1 MRQPREALRHPDTLS
16 GVVGHLTTRPQGGR
30 VLGRGW
36 ARPGLASPWS
46 NPGPGKARLTSLN
59 EWGREGGDAKTLRY
73 MICEIK
79 SKYSNKESQ
88 NNISKDVYQGL
99 KLNTDFFIN
108 PNTNAIKFCGMLN
121 IIYSGK
127 NVPYCHKPMC
137 TVSLSGCYQRSWLGS
152 GVPLA
157 TLLGLA
163 RDGRAQGPQGW
174 WALTAGPDGVPFL
187 ERGLE
192 LAVAANLPCA
202 WARP

>member
-1 MRQPREALRHPDTLS
+1 M
-16 GVVGHLTTRPQGGR
+16 GHLTTRPRGGR

-36 ARPGLASPWS
+36 ARPGLASPRS

-59 EWGREGGDAKTLRY
+59 EWGREGGNAKTLRY
-73 MICEIK
+73 MNCEIK

-127 NVPYCHKPMC
+127 NVPYRHKPMC
-137 TVSLSGCYQRSWLGS
+137 TVSLSGRWEAEFRWPHCWAWPGLPRGGGRSLQAQTVFLSWSRVWSWLSLLICPVLGHGRKAQVRQSSGKEISPNRKAVSEGS
-152 GVPLA
+152 P
-157 TLLGLA
+157 
-163 RDGRAQGPQGW
+163 R
-174 WALTAGPDGVPFL
+174 
-187 ERGLE
+187 
-192 LAVAANLPCA
+192 C
-202 WARP
+202 